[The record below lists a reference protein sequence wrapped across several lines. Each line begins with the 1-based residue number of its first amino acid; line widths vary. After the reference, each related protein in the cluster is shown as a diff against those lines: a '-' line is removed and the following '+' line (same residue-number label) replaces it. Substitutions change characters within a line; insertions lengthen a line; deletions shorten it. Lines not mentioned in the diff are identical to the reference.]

1 MAMLSLIAFDADDTL
16 WHNEILYANTQRK
29 FREML
34 VSYASPDAIDR
45 RLYEA
50 ETRNLSFFG
59 YGIRGFTL
67 SMIET
72 AIELT
77 GGQIDSKNIQAIIN
91 FGKDMT
97 QAPVE
102 LLPEVATT
110 VAALAGSYPL
120 MLLTKGDLVDQETKL
135 ARSGLVEHFQHVEIV
150 REKTPATYTTLLEK
164 YGIAPA
170 HFLMVGNSLKSDV
183 LPVIDIGGQAV
194 HIPYHITW
202 AYEEAPASS
211 SGKAA
216 YHVIESIDQ
225 LPALVERLAAD

>member
-1 MAMLSLIAFDADDTL
+1 MLNLIAFDADDTL
-16 WHNEILYANTQRK
+16 WHNEIIYVNTQRK

-34 VSYASPDAIDR
+34 VAYASPDVIDR
-45 RLYEA
+45 HLYEA
-50 ETRNLSFFG
+50 ETRNLPFFG

-77 GGQIDSKNIQAIIN
+77 GGQVGSEHIQAIIN

-102 LLPEVATT
+102 LSEVATT

-135 ARSGLVEHFQHVEIV
+135 ARSGLAEHFQYVEIV
-150 REKTPATYTTLLEK
+150 REKTPATYAILLEK

-183 LPVIDIGGQAV
+183 LPVVDIGGQAV
-194 HIPYHITW
+194 YIPYHITW
-202 AYEEAPASS
+202 AHEEAPPFSP
-211 SGKAA
+211 GKAA